1 MAPGDIFN
9 LTGATPP
16 FPDSGP
22 GVAEVGGG
30 VGQGSCACRGPD
42 RASITFPPD
51 SLK

>member
-30 VGQGSCACRGPD
+30 LDRGVVHAEAQIGP
-42 RASITFPPD
+42 A
-51 SLK
+51 

>member
-30 VGQGSCACRGPD
+30 GWTGELCMQRP
-42 RASITFPPD
+42 R
-51 SLK
+51 